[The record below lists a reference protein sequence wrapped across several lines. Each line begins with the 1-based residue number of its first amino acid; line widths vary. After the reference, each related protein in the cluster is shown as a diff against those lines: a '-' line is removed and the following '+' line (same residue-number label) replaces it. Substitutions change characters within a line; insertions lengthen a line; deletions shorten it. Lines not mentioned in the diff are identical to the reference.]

1 MGRSGQGDR
10 GDEARQEGDAVGYHQ
25 LHPPTHR
32 RLQDAEVGRLHR
44 SAAAQCLRK
53 NPAPPPAR
61 SLLGGQGQAGEL
73 TYQRRPRARGDPYAV
88 PLVIRQSVS
97 YLHVAS
103 MKAGGY
109 GSPLSRGRHMGC
121 PTPSMLSRPHIAEQE
136 SRDLALLDFLA
147 AFGDAVAAVMAVDVF
162 ERLVTRVTHAAMH
175 LHGAIG

>member
-25 LHPPTHR
+25 LHPRTHR

-73 TYQRRPRARGDPYAV
+73 TYQRRPRTRGDPYAV
-88 PLVIRQSVS
+88 PLVIRPSVS
-97 YLHVAS
+97 YLHVAA

-109 GSPLSRGRHMGC
+109 GSPPSRGRHMGG
-121 PTPSMLSRPHIAEQE
+121 PTPSTLSRTPKPGPK
-136 SRDLALLDFLA
+136 SPDPAL
-147 AFGDAVAAVMAVDVF
+147 
-162 ERLVTRVTHAAMH
+162 
-175 LHGAIG
+175 